1 MELHEA
7 NRIVRS
13 VKSAL
18 LADGIK
24 LPPSAESD
32 GLLMLLGKLD
42 CDKYLAP
49 KIKHAR
55 TLAQD
60 SAAFIRAFC
69 TIAFF
74 RALEALRIGLPDPVT
89 SASLMMLHKTVC
101 GDLDDEA
108 GKPRTAEY
116 SADGCEHTDPKYIQ
130 GSLRSVIAKMNGI
143 ERSPAVGKEDFAG
156 YITHYMRELVIMR
169 PFERGSDFTVRL
181 FITAFCKA
189 RGFSLCYYRT
199 PATEIRAAET
209 AAFRYDDV
217 TPMYKLFMKCI
228 SYEHTTAEPQK
239 SAPQTRRALNKP
251 RGEKRTAP
259 QSSEMSEIKAAA
271 QNGKKDNDGDK
282 PVDVLKRAIKLQQ
295 KITKLNEQLTELM
308 TASGSKPPA
317 RKAEKPG
324 RQKPARQ
331 PRQAKPKTKTPDR
344 KTEDDRCGD
353 NSKPQ

>member
-18 LADGIK
+18 HADGAK
-24 LPPSAESD
+24 LPQSAESD

-55 TLAQD
+55 TLAPD

-74 RALEALRIGLPDPVT
+74 RALEALKNGLPDPVT
-89 SASLMMLHKTVC
+89 SASLMMLHKSVC
-101 GDLDDEA
+101 GDLDPEA
-108 GKPRTAEY
+108 GKPRSTEY

-143 ERSPAVGKEDFAG
+143 ESSPAIGKEDFAG

-169 PFERGSDFTVRL
+169 PFERASDFTVRL
-181 FITAFCKA
+181 FVTAFCKA

-199 PATEIRAAET
+199 PAAEIRAAET

-217 TPMYKLFMKCI
+217 TPMYKLFIKCL
-228 SYEHTTAEPQK
+228 SYEHTTTEPQK
-239 SAPQTRRALNKP
+239 SAPQTRRELGKP
-251 RGEKRTAP
+251 RGEKRAAP
-259 QSSEMSEIKAAA
+259 QNAEVNDIKAAA
-271 QNGKKDNDGDK
+271 QSCAKERDDDK

-295 KITKLNEQLTELM
+295 KITRLNEQLTELM
-308 TASGSKPPA
+308 TASGKPPA
-317 RKAEKPG
+317 RRAEKPQ
-324 RQKPARQ
+324 QKKPTHA
-331 PRQAKPKTKTPDR
+331 PRSAKTKTPD
-344 KTEDDRCGD
+344 KKPEERCGD